1 MDYKLSE
8 EQEKA
13 LEITGLYTS
22 LDPVAAE
29 ILYKMEREKKDL
41 ETVVKEMMNSQ

>member
-29 ILYKMEREKKDL
+29 ILYKIGHEKKDL
-41 ETVVKEMMNSQ
+41 ETAVKETIGLQ